1 MLERFSFIKCIKI
14 AIEHARFIVSM
25 GNGDGRII
33 IIIRK
38 WKLIQMVN
46 IKICQLFFSSLLC
59 PIRSVH
65 SFPMFFCACSK
76 SARRLRPDCINEA
89 KKRNRRGREVDSTSL
104 IDANRIRK
112 CYNTWQQEEEII
124 HSSLSLSGFPITF
137 ILRVSCIFCACCC
150 SPISFVMIWLQSGIV
165 IEVYTHRI
173 HAHRTSNAIGSD
185 EVGEWCHIE
194 RSDGIMN
201 KNEKRNGKKISRHRK
216 WKGEKVGTRRTHKWW
231 QKSRAKKEK
240 VFGAFR
246 ASLC

>member
-25 GNGDGRII
+25 GNGNGRII

-124 HSSLSLSGFPITF
+124 HSSLSLSLASRLP
-137 ILRVSCIFCACCC
+137 LFCA
-150 SPISFVMIWLQSGIV
+150 SLVFFVRAAALQSHSLWFDCKVESLSKCIHT
-165 IEVYTHRI
+165 VYTRI
-173 HAHRTSNAIGSD
+173 AHRTLSDRMKSANDVTSN
-185 EVGEWCHIE
+185 
-194 RSDGIMN
+194 
-201 KNEKRNGKKISRHRK
+201 
-216 WKGEKVGTRRTHKWW
+216 
-231 QKSRAKKEK
+231 
-240 VFGAFR
+240 GATV
-246 ASLC
+246 